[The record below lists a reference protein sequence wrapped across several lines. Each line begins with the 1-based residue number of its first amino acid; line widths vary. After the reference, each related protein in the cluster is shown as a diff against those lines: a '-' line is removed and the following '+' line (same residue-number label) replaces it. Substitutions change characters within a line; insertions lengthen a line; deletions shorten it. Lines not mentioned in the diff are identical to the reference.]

1 MKERHMS
8 RDQYSRMNIRDYFG
22 IMQQLFIAYAL
33 RLEQQ
38 RIAMI
43 AAGLV

>member
-1 MKERHMS
+1 MQL
-8 RDQYSRMNIRDYFG
+8 RDQYSRLNIRDYFRL
-22 IMQQLFIAYAL
+22 MEPLFIAYAL
-33 RLEQQ
+33 RFEQQ